1 MVKNRPESSQL
12 ITPVCN
18 SLEWHDVITT
28 ILLPV
33 KLGTVVEV
41 KCSDG
46 AKLNSGSSEVTCVE
60 GNTFQSAGQQP
71 ACNKAAG

>member
-1 MVKNRPESSQL
+1 MNTSIF

-18 SLEWHDVITT
+18 ILEWHDVITT
-28 ILLPV
+28 TPLPV

-46 AKLNSGSSEVTCVE
+46 AKLNSGSIEVTCVGE
-60 GNTFQSAGQQP
+60 NTFQSAGQQP
-71 ACNKAAG
+71 ACNKAAGKV